1 MTCLFEHVKWML
13 TFASCFCAWQFPY
26 LVDENTGRALYE
38 SDAIVRY
45 LYETYGGG
53 TLRPPP
59 MLLESTLLTGCA
71 AGAVRRLIGRLT
83 PLPVGLPAGLRGC

>member
-1 MTCLFEHVKWML
+1 MYPCPKDAVRHRAAVQA
-13 TFASCFCAWQFPY
+13 ASGKQQFPF
-26 LVDENTGRALYE
+26 LVDENTGRAMHE

-45 LYETYGGG
+45 LYETYGGN

-71 AGAVRRLIGRLT
+71 AA
-83 PLPVGLPAGLRGC
+83 RG